1 MLSESMSV
9 AASERASERAAAS
22 ETAAPSEQLQER
34 NLSADASAPVASTIS
49 AAAPA
54 VASFNEVE
62 NTTETSEVSAFNEVG
77 IGSESLAD
85 TQVPLAVRLDDVDET
100 VDTTVIEDEETPL
113 AITKS
118 SVAGKNWWYGILLV
132 ISLITGKVAGK
143 KRSEEINAEK

>member
-1 MLSESMSV
+1 MSV
-9 AASERASERAAAS
+9 AASERASERAAS
-22 ETAAPSEQLQER
+22 ESAATSEVAAPAEQLQEH
-34 NLSADASAPVASTIS
+34 NLSADASAPVASTTS
-49 AAAPA
+49 VAAPA

-62 NTTETSEVSAFNEVG
+62 TTTETSEVSAFNEVG

-85 TQVPLAVRLDDVDET
+85 TQVPLAVRLDDVD
-100 VDTTVIEDEETPL
+100 DTLDITTIEDEETPL

-143 KRSEEINAEK
+143 KRNEEINAEK